1 VARLAAS
8 HGHMSASSYVRLDGL
23 PSLLNMFLEPLL
35 VAERRERLLD
45 SPTNNNLDH
54 SAINR
59 TLSGIEIQL
68 RGFLFL
74 YFVSL

>member
-1 VARLAAS
+1 
-8 HGHMSASSYVRLDGL
+8 
-23 PSLLNMFLEPLL
+23 MFLEPLL
-35 VAERRERLLD
+35 IAERRERLLD